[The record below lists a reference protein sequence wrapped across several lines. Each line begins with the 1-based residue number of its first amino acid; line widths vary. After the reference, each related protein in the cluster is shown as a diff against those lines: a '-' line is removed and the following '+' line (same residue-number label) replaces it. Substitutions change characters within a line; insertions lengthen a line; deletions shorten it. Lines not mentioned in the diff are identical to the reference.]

1 MYFNILSDLFEQKT
15 WDDTIIDYILKEI
28 CGHIEADFLAA
39 YVHFDKSESFRLL
52 GSYYEDIVMF
62 MPKNFVADEVIIPE
76 SFFHEN
82 KRPKH
87 VDLLQIQLRGMGKL
101 LFIYSKE
108 TPLPEHFLATFKK
121 ETEKLFSIIAQTW
134 ENTQRSKNNKFL
146 QELSEKLLKA
156 NDKNDVLRDITKALE
171 QLYGDAEYHLILTQ
185 EYGNTPSL
193 PIRVMEYKDEN
204 PISMSTQVFMT
215 GEFQI
220 EILKEQSKKMIY
232 APLTGEQSVYGVLEI
247 IVPIESYLWKE
258 DILLI
263 EEIAALSGK
272 ALEKTILY
280 EDSLMQVSN
289 LTLINEVNHKLN
301 STSEL
306 SELTEI
312 IRTQIME
319 ITEASEVGFI
329 YLDEESNVEIEILE
343 GSSELFKVGNGSG
356 IVSLYK
362 EKILQKSDAVFNG
375 KAEELRSYGYQ
386 SVMVI
391 PMEYSG
397 LSMGFTIILHEDT
410 YHFSFESFKLVE
422 SMMQHSALAI
432 SNTILKERL
441 QRTLIT
447 DFLTQLYTRRYLEE
461 RINTHLESGSSGVLL
476 LFDIDDFKSVNDT
489 YGHHVGDVVLKQVAA
504 IMENKIGNKGIVS
517 RWGGEEI
524 AIYLPEMDCEQGK
537 QYANDIRKL
546 IREGTEPA
554 ITVSCGISNWKRTEQ
569 YNQKS
574 LFIRA
579 DEALYRAK
587 SKGKN
592 CVIIHKNR
600 AASLEL
606 LVLCYRY

>member
-1 MYFNILSDLFEQKT
+1 MDSSKQLQFMYFNILSDLFEQKT
-15 WDDTIIDYILKEI
+15 WDATIIDYILKEI

-263 EEIAALSGK
+263 EELAALSGK

-343 GSSELFKVGNGSG
+343 GSSELFKVGNGSS

-592 CVIIHKNR
+592 CVIIQ
-600 AASLEL
+600 
-606 LVLCYRY
+606 

>member
-1 MYFNILSDLFEQKT
+1 MDSSKQLQFMYFNILSDLFEQKT

-263 EEIAALSGK
+263 EELAALSGK

-343 GSSELFKVGNGSG
+343 GSSELFKVGNGSS

-546 IREGTEPA
+546 IRESTEPA
-554 ITVSCGISNWKRTEQ
+554 ITVSCGISNWERTEQ

-592 CVIIHKNR
+592 CVIIQ
-600 AASLEL
+600 
-606 LVLCYRY
+606 

>member
-1 MYFNILSDLFEQKT
+1 MDSSKQLQFMYFNILSDLFEQKT
-15 WDDTIIDYILKEI
+15 WDATIIDYILKEI

-343 GSSELFKVGNGSG
+343 GSSELFKVGNGSS

-554 ITVSCGISNWKRTEQ
+554 ITVSCGISNWERTEQ

-592 CVIIHKNR
+592 CVIIQ
-600 AASLEL
+600 
-606 LVLCYRY
+606 

>member
-1 MYFNILSDLFEQKT
+1 MDSSKQLQFMYFNILSDLFEQKT

-39 YVHFDKSESFRLL
+39 YVHFEKSESFRLL

-87 VDLLQIQLRGMGKL
+87 VDFLQIQLRGMGTL

-422 SMMQHSALAI
+422 SMMQHSSLAI

-554 ITVSCGISNWKRTEQ
+554 ITVSCGISNWERTEQ

-592 CVIIHKNR
+592 CVIIQ
-600 AASLEL
+600 
-606 LVLCYRY
+606 

>member
-1 MYFNILSDLFEQKT
+1 MDSSKQLQFMYFNILSDLFEQKT
-15 WDDTIIDYILKEI
+15 WDATIIDYILKEI

-263 EEIAALSGK
+263 EELAALSGK

-554 ITVSCGISNWKRTEQ
+554 ITVSCGISNWERTEQ

-592 CVIIHKNR
+592 CVIIQ
-600 AASLEL
+600 
-606 LVLCYRY
+606 